1 METIPSFRNVFGML
15 LLFGYFLS
23 RTETL
28 NPESFQ
34 RKLIVLNKVLHYTY
48 NKTPQ
53 MNVDA
58 TFGVT
63 LTEANLAAALLHKN
77 ARYLESRFFNA
88 LKDIVALCDLTRRS
102 LMSTV
107 VPKNINEF
115 LLQSAL
121 NNPNLWI
128 KPIMWTNVFSRARFN
143 SSLPLSYLE
152 TITSIWRGTPQET
165 ESDQCLAKIVRNS
178 LNGRCR
184 IPKICIQI
192 LTRNDDPMG
201 YPLTHRLLIV
211 QVAKA
216 FGCQE
221 NKLVPFSHLV
231 RVYCVKILQHL
242 SNLEMWD
249 FPNVA
254 SDLALE
260 QIVLCGMEGYHE
272 FVDKHYQDLILN
284 WPHQS
289 GCFFNELRFSEKR
302 QISRRSSSITD
313 FGCDSHTTG
322 LGAASLAIFIREN
335 IENPYGSP
343 S

>member
-1 METIPSFRNVFGML
+1 
-15 LLFGYFLS
+15 
-23 RTETL
+23 
-28 NPESFQ
+28 
-34 RKLIVLNKVLHYTY
+34 
-48 NKTPQ
+48 
-53 MNVDA
+53 
-58 TFGVT
+58 
-63 LTEANLAAALLHKN
+63 ANLAAALLHKN

-216 FGCQE
+216 
-221 NKLVPFSHLV
+221 VV
-231 RVYCVKILQHL
+231 
-242 SNLEMWD
+242 
-249 FPNVA
+249 
-254 SDLALE
+254 
-260 QIVLCGMEGYHE
+260 VLCGMEGYHE